1 MRTAWPPFGIFATHV
16 TRLCAGKASAAA
28 TLSFLNLLRWA
39 FNSWLRVCRSQ
50 SRVYGGRAD
59 ADGSGAESRSR
70 TSRVNAFTV
79 SSTGWWPSAIV
90 STILWRAAFAGGPLS
105 MRLRWRRSATRL
117 PGDDCDGSG
126 AESRSRT
133 MTPFYRERFDEKN
146 RDSDLR
152 ILVPRNGRAACQ
164 AQGCTALEKLGT
176 PRGGHRSYRG
186 RRPRRRSWSAD
197 IAEAI
202 ILRRPSRKD
211 ATPDAAPASRS
222 ATVRPRARGPRALG
236 RRPLSNL
243 NTERI

>member
-1 MRTAWPPFGIFATHV
+1 MATYRPAEFQQRDNVSRRFGSVAQIWSHAADADTLMVVLYFPCLLVV
-16 TRLCAGKASAAA
+16 TRL
-28 TLSFLNLLRWA
+28 T
-39 FNSWLRVCRSQ
+39 FN
-50 SRVYGGRAD
+50 
-59 ADGSGAESRSR
+59 
-70 TSRVNAFTV
+70 
-79 SSTGWWPSAIV
+79 
-90 STILWRAAFAGGPLS
+90 GGPLS